1 MDRVLTDPEV
11 AQRLFDLG
19 LVNEGAGTPES
30 LNEFLR
36 AERAR
41 WAKLVKD
48 IGLQP
53 E

>member
-1 MDRVLTDPEV
+1 MDRVLTDPEM
-11 AQRLFDLG
+11 AQRLFDFG

-30 LNEFLR
+30 LNDFLR
-36 AERAR
+36 AERER
-41 WAKLVKD
+41 WAKLVKQ